1 MRLISKATGG
11 VVEAE
16 GEAAAKLIESGAFVA
31 DKPKLAP
38 KPAPKP
44 KGKPKVNE

>member
-1 MRLISKATGG
+1 MKLISKATGG

-16 GEAAAKLIESGAFVA
+16 GEAAAKLIESGAFA
-31 DKPKLAP
+31 AEKPKPAP

-44 KGKPKVNE
+44 KGKPKANE

>member
-16 GEAAAKLIESGAFVA
+16 GEAAAKLIESGAFA
-31 DKPKLAP
+31 AEKPKPAP

-44 KGKPKVNE
+44 KGKPKATE

>member
-11 VVEAE
+11 VVEAD
-16 GEAAAKLIESGAFVA
+16 GDAAAKLIESGAFVA
-31 DKPKLAP
+31 EQPKPAP

-44 KGKPKVNE
+44 KGKPKANE